1 MTHCNTLNCNLSN
14 SQFNKFK
21 TEMKKGIQVTLKLL
35 SNLVGDSNNETDFS
49 HKLLLTD
56 TQVSRI
62 CKVLANGWSANMKFS
77 KSSWVF

>member
-1 MTHCNTLNCNLSN
+1 MTRCNTLNSNLSN

-21 TEMKKGIQVTLKLL
+21 TEMKNAIQVTLKLL

-62 CKVLANGWSANMKFS
+62 CKVLANG
-77 KSSWVF
+77 

>member
-49 HKLLLTD
+49 HKFLLTD

-62 CKVLANGWSANMKFS
+62 CKVLANG
-77 KSSWVF
+77 

>member
-1 MTHCNTLNCNLSN
+1 MTHCNTLNSSLSN

-21 TEMKKGIQVTLKLL
+21 TEMKNAIQVTLKLL

-62 CKVLANGWSANMKFS
+62 CKVLANGSSANMKFP
-77 KSSWVF
+77 KTSWVF

>member
-62 CKVLANGWSANMKFS
+62 CKVLANVWSANMKFS

>member
-1 MTHCNTLNCNLSN
+1 MTHCNTLNSSLSN

-21 TEMKKGIQVTLKLL
+21 TEMKNAIQVTLKLL

-62 CKVLANGWSANMKFS
+62 CKVLANGSPANMKFS
-77 KSSWVF
+77 KTSWVF

>member
-62 CKVLANGWSANMKFS
+62 CKVLANG
-77 KSSWVF
+77 

>member
-1 MTHCNTLNCNLSN
+1 MTHCNTLNSSLSN

-21 TEMKKGIQVTLKLL
+21 TEMKNAIQVTLKLL

-56 TQVSRI
+56 TQVSRF
-62 CKVLANGWSANMKFS
+62 CKVLANGSSANMKFS
-77 KSSWVF
+77 KTSWVF